1 MSETSSGLLRGWVG
15 GLRSVKMEVAPVAY
29 PEVTSVKKTRN
40 IKPKGVDQLR
50 RISRREAKE
59 EKIVEEIVETESRT
73 LMYLLNTGGSG
84 GHQRLEIPD
93 KVRWN
98 SFQRENNVTTTT
110 VPTTA
115 QREKHNENAF
125 ASVNDMVEID
135 DDTAEID
142 DNTNRGTH
150 RICNLNKIEACLNE
164 NSYCN
169 CHIHDFI
176 E

>member
-1 MSETSSGLLRGWVG
+1 M
-15 GLRSVKMEVAPVAY
+15 K
-29 PEVTSVKKTRN
+29 
-40 IKPKGVDQLR
+40 I
-50 RISRREAKE
+50 ISRREAKE
-59 EKIVEEIVETESRT
+59 EEIVEEIVETESRS
-73 LMYLLNTGGSG
+73 LMSLLNTGGSG
-84 GHQRLEIPD
+84 GHQRLEIPE

-98 SFQRENNVTTTT
+98 SVQRENNVTTTI

-142 DNTNRGTH
+142 DNTSRGTH